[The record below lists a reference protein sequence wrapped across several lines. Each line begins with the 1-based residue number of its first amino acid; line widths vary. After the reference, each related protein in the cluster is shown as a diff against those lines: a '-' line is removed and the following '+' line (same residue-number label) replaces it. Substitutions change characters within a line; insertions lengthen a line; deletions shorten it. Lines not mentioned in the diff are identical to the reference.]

1 MQKIFF
7 ASFPSYFCINSIIT
21 VDEALPVREVEN
33 MYEDLT
39 GEELC
44 KRWNTDEQKG
54 LTWKEAERRLLE
66 QGENTLKKGKERTIL
81 DMIQEELQK
90 AGFLAKLQDY
100 EPVDFWKQEQA

>member
-39 GEELC
+39 GE
-44 KRWNTDEQKG
+44 
-54 LTWKEAERRLLE
+54 
-66 QGENTLKKGKERTIL
+66 
-81 DMIQEELQK
+81 
-90 AGFLAKLQDY
+90 
-100 EPVDFWKQEQA
+100 

>member
-81 DMIQEELQK
+81 
-90 AGFLAKLQDY
+90 F
-100 EPVDFWKQEQA
+100 